1 MKVGAASAIKL
12 AWLVV
17 DFDGTCTVRDT
28 TPTIACLAAAHNN
41 GGVEQL
47 SSFGVHERDYMEG
60 HARLLGG
67 GELEAEP
74 SAAVDVAALSAF
86 LAALDD
92 HSTRTTRE
100 VSRSGVL
107 AGLDGARVA
116 ETFTAWAAGEV
127 VGQLAPQPP
136 PSLQPGCAAALAAAA
151 AAGCRLGVL
160 SVNWCPALIHALL
173 APPLGADAPA
183 AETLTVAP
191 PYELWCNSL
200 APDGRVR
207 LAVAGA
213 AQKARKIDGLVR
225 AARRDGGGGAVA
237 CVLSTRILGAQ
248 FGAILL
254 SARAIYRYVGDSA
267 TDLTALLAADVGILV
282 GTSESARRIARRFG
296 VKLAPLPA
304 ELPELPAA
312 EGGGGSGGGAVI
324 YEAASWE
331 QIRSALG
338 FGGGA
343 AAV

>member
-60 HARLLGG
+60 HSRLLGG

-136 PSLQPGCAAALAAAA
+136 PSLQPGCAAARIPYATATFTPVRKP
-151 AAGCRLGVL
+151 GSSP
-160 SVNWCPALIHALL
+160 SVGR
-173 APPLGADAPA
+173 AP
-183 AETLTVAP
+183 
-191 PYELWCNSL
+191 
-200 APDGRVR
+200 
-207 LAVAGA
+207 AGA
-213 AQKARKIDGLVR
+213 ASRRSRRLAANTRTASSSAPFHRRSLRSIDSVTKIFVRVFGYSDSKARKLMMEVHKTGRSIVWTG
-225 AARRDGGGGAVA
+225 AREQAEMY
-237 CVLSTRILGAQ
+237 AQ
-248 FGAILL
+248 KLQSHHLL
-254 SARAIYRYVGDSA
+254 TTLEKVED
-267 TDLTALLAADVGILV
+267 
-282 GTSESARRIARRFG
+282 
-296 VKLAPLPA
+296 
-304 ELPELPAA
+304 
-312 EGGGGSGGGAVI
+312 
-324 YEAASWE
+324 
-331 QIRSALG
+331 
-338 FGGGA
+338 
-343 AAV
+343 

>member
-67 GELEAEP
+67 GELEGEP

-237 CVLSTRILGAQ
+237 CVLSPRMLIR
-248 FGAILL
+248 AIRRNYFL
-254 SARAIYRYVGDSA
+254 SARAISQVRWRLGDRPDRA
-267 TDLTALLAADVGILV
+267 PRRRRWHPRRHLRVCAAH
-282 GTSESARRIARRFG
+282 RP
-296 VKLAPLPA
+296 PLWRQA
-304 ELPELPAA
+304 
-312 EGGGGSGGGAVI
+312 
-324 YEAASWE
+324 
-331 QIRSALG
+331 
-338 FGGGA
+338 GA
-343 AAV
+343 AARGTARAARRRRRGRRR

>member
-28 TPTIACLAAAHNN
+28 TPTIACLAAAHNS

-237 CVLSTRILGAQ
+237 CVLSPRMLIRAIRRNYFLTLRPPIPQVRWRLGDRPDRAPRRRRWHPRRHLRVCAAHRPPLWRQTRAAARGT
-248 FGAILL
+248 
-254 SARAIYRYVGDSA
+254 ARAA
-267 TDLTALLAADVGILV
+267 H
-282 GTSESARRIARRFG
+282 RRRRG
-296 VKLAPLPA
+296 
-304 ELPELPAA
+304 
-312 EGGGGSGGGAVI
+312 
-324 YEAASWE
+324 
-331 QIRSALG
+331 RRR
-338 FGGGA
+338 
-343 AAV
+343 

>member
-60 HARLLGG
+60 HSRLLGG

-116 ETFTAWAAGEV
+116 ETFTAWAAGEE
-127 VGQLAPQPP
+127 QLDAQLIGLNFGHVAFTWGYTMVWFL
-136 PSLQPGCAAALAAAA
+136 LQ
-151 AAGCRLGVL
+151 
-160 SVNWCPALIHALL
+160 
-173 APPLGADAPA
+173 
-183 AETLTVAP
+183 
-191 PYELWCNSL
+191 
-200 APDGRVR
+200 
-207 LAVAGA
+207 
-213 AQKARKIDGLVR
+213 DGLKVGCYKLLYRFDVCGIRSEAR
-225 AARRDGGGGAVA
+225 ANEE
-237 CVLSTRILGAQ
+237 RIAKNK
-248 FGAILL
+248 AIL
-254 SARAIYRYVGDSA
+254 AEC
-267 TDLTALLAADVGILV
+267 
-282 GTSESARRIARRFG
+282 ESQG
-296 VKLAPLPA
+296 
-304 ELPELPAA
+304 E
-312 EGGGGSGGGAVI
+312 S
-324 YEAASWE
+324 
-331 QIRSALG
+331 
-338 FGGGA
+338 
-343 AAV
+343 

>member
-17 DFDGTCTVRDT
+17 DFDGTCTMRDT

-74 SAAVDVAALSAF
+74 SAAVDVAALSVF

-237 CVLSTRILGAQ
+237 CVLSTRIS
-248 FGAILL
+248 
-254 SARAIYRYVGDSA
+254 SARNSA
-267 TDLTALLAADVGILV
+267 QLFSDTPAYITGTLA
-282 GTSESARRIARRFG
+282 TRR
-296 VKLAPLPA
+296 PT
-304 ELPELPAA
+304 
-312 EGGGGSGGGAVI
+312 
-324 YEAASWE
+324 
-331 QIRSALG
+331 
-338 FGGGA
+338 
-343 AAV
+343 